1 MMRVGI
7 FAKTF
12 PGTDAD
18 TVLNAVR
25 AAGYA
30 CTQFNMACVGLP
42 SMPDEIPASVVAAI
56 AAAARQAGVALSALS
71 GTYNMIHPDKSVRD
85 AGLRRLRVIALAAQA
100 LQIPLVTLC
109 TGTRDATDQWRH
121 HPDNALP
128 DAWSDLYR
136 EMQHALTIAEAV
148 GVDLGIEPEQAN
160 VITSVWDAR
169 RLMDDM
175 GSRRLRIVLDPANL
189 FERATPEAARRIV
202 AEAVDT
208 AGDTIAMAHA
218 KDRAPDGHFATA
230 GEGVV
235 DFPDFLARLK
245 SAGFDGPVVTHGLS
259 AEQAPAVAAYLT
271 GIIARSGAA
280 T

>member
-1 MMRVGI
+1 
-7 FAKTF
+7 
-12 PGTDAD
+12 
-18 TVLNAVR
+18 
-25 AAGYA
+25 
-30 CTQFNMACVGLP
+30 
-42 SMPDEIPASVVAAI
+42 
-56 AAAARQAGVALSALS
+56 
-71 GTYNMIHPDKSVRD
+71 
-85 AGLRRLRVIALAAQA
+85 
-100 LQIPLVTLC
+100 
-109 TGTRDATDQWRH
+109 
-121 HPDNALP
+121 
-128 DAWSDLYR
+128 
-136 EMQHALTIAEAV
+136 
-148 GVDLGIEPEQAN
+148 